1 MCFAREPED
10 IDQIQIVLKELHPTA
25 HARSLDSFVQ
35 NPSMIQ
41 ALRDKR
47 GKTREVLNATIGS
60 HKDVRKSL
68 GSRGEEDEEMQ
79 QLVNTR
85 AEEMR
90 ASFGSEYIQFAND
103 SSILSIP
110 KEIVDKV
117 INIRTN
123 NLSKEAVANIPLDCK
138 CRRVNKSAKALSSRV
153 PQELCKLI
161 IAIELVVYL
170 SRSFG
175 IQTDFLANTKIGC
188 RSGADSGSI
197 SPQCCTA

>member
-1 MCFAREPED
+1 
-10 IDQIQIVLKELHPTA
+10 
-25 HARSLDSFVQ
+25 LDSFVQ
-35 NPSMIQ
+35 NPSRIQ

-60 HKDVRKSL
+60 HSDVRKSL

-170 SRSFG
+170 RRS
-175 IQTDFLANTKIGC
+175 LARLVTESAIPKL
-188 RSGADSGSI
+188 GAGVVLTADQFRHNVALLEVGTVQPNKAYSI
-197 SPQCCTA
+197 LPRRWKEKRQHIN